1 MSTARSGIAVP
12 RYTVCA
18 ASPLFPALRNFFPSP
33 SVRIGES
40 TTPLFSSTNVHRLLA
55 CSRVCHRENG
65 PSEPSNR
72 KRAPFFPPIL
82 VVIVVGSAH
91 MGDAQRVP
99 QIGPFF
105 RPMSDVASRA
115 ELFPRRCSGYAQITG
130 SLFAN
135 DRSFSLSLS
144 IFSKVDRANNEHCV
158 RCCSVSTKRLEG
170 SC

>member
-1 MSTARSGIAVP
+1 MP

-33 SVRIGES
+33 SVTIGES
-40 TTPLFSSTNVHRLLA
+40 TTPLFSSTNVHGLLA

-65 PSEPSNR
+65 PSEPRNR
-72 KRAPFFPPIL
+72 KQAPFFRSIL

-91 MGDAQRVP
+91 MARSGGQGDAKRVP

-105 RPMSDVASRA
+105 RPMSDVASQA
-115 ELFPRRCSGYAQITG
+115 QLFSRRCSGYAEITG

-144 IFSKVDRANNEHCV
+144 ISSKVDRGNKEHCV
-158 RCCSVSTKRLEG
+158 RYYGVSTKRLEG
-170 SC
+170 LY